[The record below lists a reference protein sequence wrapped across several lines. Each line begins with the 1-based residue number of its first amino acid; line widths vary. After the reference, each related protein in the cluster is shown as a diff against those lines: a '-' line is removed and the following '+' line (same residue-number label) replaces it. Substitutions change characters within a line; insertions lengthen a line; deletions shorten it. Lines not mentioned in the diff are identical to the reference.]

1 MTDKKNAKGL
11 RHLYADGP
19 LHLYYDTLDD
29 GTKVLRRIRVNQ
41 HTFATPDDGVI
52 VDIPDNSV
60 GTEQIKDGAVE
71 TEDLNQD
78 VIDRMTHSYDSQN
91 EGIKIGGFVQEAQTA
106 PTVPTQPMNVEEE
119 EEP

>member
-1 MTDKKNAKGL
+1 MGNLGETKPINEIIIEIGNNEYVFAGGGGQP
-11 RHLYADGP
+11 GP
-19 LHLYYDTLDD
+19 NT
-29 GTKVLRRIRVNQ
+29 
-41 HTFATPDDGVI
+41 
-52 VDIPDNSV
+52 V
-60 GTEQIKDGAVE
+60 GTEQIIDGAVE

-78 VIDRMTHSYDSQN
+78 VISRMTHSYDSQN

>member
-1 MTDKKNAKGL
+1 MADTQPINKLIISMGGTDYEL
-11 RHLYADGP
+11 DGGGGGGQP
-19 LHLYYDTLDD
+19 GPNT
-29 GTKVLRRIRVNQ
+29 
-41 HTFATPDDGVI
+41 
-52 VDIPDNSV
+52 V
-60 GTEQIKDGAVE
+60 GTEQIIDGAVE

-78 VIDRMTHSYDSQN
+78 VIDRMTHSYDSEN

>member
-1 MTDKKNAKGL
+1 MEEISRIIIETGGKEYEFVGGGGVP
-11 RHLYADGP
+11 GP
-19 LHLYYDTLDD
+19 NT
-29 GTKVLRRIRVNQ
+29 
-41 HTFATPDDGVI
+41 
-52 VDIPDNSV
+52 V
-60 GTEQIKDGAVE
+60 GTEQIIDGAVE

-78 VIDRMTHSYDSQN
+78 VIDRMTHSYDSEN